1 MTQLKLIIIGA
12 GGHGRDL
19 YDIHRAAYN
28 AGNKELEFIGFLDDN
43 PDQKPKEGMR
53 IGVIKD
59 YIRILSSY
67 GRDLRYVIGVNDPVV
82 RSEIDE
88 IMYSCYARP
97 ANLIHPSAYI
107 SRSAQ
112 YQDGFVMGPY
122 SALTPGVVLGRHVHI
137 NSGASV
143 NQNSKIGDYCTISP
157 GARVCGDV
165 NVGARTSLGANSTII
180 NMKNVGSNVILGAGA
195 VVVDDIPDNCT
206 AVGVPAKV
214 IKGDN

>member
-1 MTQLKLIIIGA
+1 MTQLKLVIIGA

-19 YDIHRAAYN
+19 YDIYRAKYTFID
-28 AGNKELEFIGFLDDN
+28 KELEFIGFLDDDPN
-43 PDQKPKEGMR
+43 KQPKEGR
-53 IGVIKD
+53 NIGPIKD
-59 YIRILSSY
+59 YIRLLSSY
-67 GRDLRYVIGVNDPVV
+67 GRDLRYAIGINDPVV
-82 RSEIDE
+82 RSEIDK
-88 IMYSCYARP
+88 IVYSYYARP
-97 ANLIHPSAYI
+97 ASLIHPSAYI

-112 YQDGFVMGPY
+112 YEEGLVMGPH

-143 NQNSKIGDYCTISP
+143 NQNSRIGKYCTISP

-165 NVGARTSLGANSTII
+165 TIGERTSLGANSTII